1 MHGEVVRGLI
11 VDIMIVLASGLVAGM
26 ICRRLNISMLIG
38 YLTVGVLIGNGG
50 LGLISDREHYLED
63 LAHAGA
69 LFLLFSVG
77 IEFSVEHLRKM
88 SRYVLV
94 GGSLQMILVGVPLII
109 ACRIDGMSWNAA
121 VLAGMAGAL
130 SSTILV
136 FKALSEVGQATAPHG
151 RRAMGI
157 LLFQDLALVPLLLL
171 VPLLTGKGEPPSVA
185 MFLLLAGKSALFLA
199 CVYVIRLVTSRFLIQ
214 LVASLRSVEVV
225 TLFAVCL
232 LGFAGLL
239 ADLVGLP
246 SAVGALAAGVI
257 LSGQRLSQQADTVL
271 LPFRE
276 MFSVV
281 FFVTLGMLL
290 RPSAFFAEPLLLTVG
305 FIAMITLKTGAA
317 TVALRATGLDWK
329 SSLGMGMGLSQLG
342 EFSFLLV
349 ATGVAA
355 GLIDAKNYNRMLFIA
370 IASLIATPQLLRRG
384 LRLVT
389 NEWNEAVGGEEALAF
404 SDDRPQALVIG
415 LGPIGQ
421 RVVDWLTAANYHVCL
436 VDLSP
441 MNLYRYAQHGFH
453 TVAGDAADQRILG
466 LAHVERAA
474 IAIVT
479 VPQDDIALQIIAS
492 LKQARPELNVFARCR
507 FSANITHFEKAGAT
521 AIVNEEME
529 AAHRFEELCESQLE
543 KRQ

>member
-38 YLTVGVLIGNGG
+38 YLTVGVLIGHGG
-50 LGLISDREHYLED
+50 LGLIADRDHYLEE

-77 IEFSVEHLRKM
+77 IEFSVDHLRKM
-88 SRYVLV
+88 SRYIVV
-94 GGSLQMILVGVPLII
+94 GGSLQMILVAVPLVI
-109 ACRIDGMSWNAA
+109 ACRIDGLSWPAA
-121 VLAGMAGAL
+121 ALAGSAGAL

-157 LLFQDLALVPLLLL
+157 LLFQDLALVPMLLL
-171 VPLLTGKGEPPSVA
+171 VPLLTGTGESPDV
-185 MFLLLAGKSALFLA
+185 MTFVLLAAKSVLFLV
-199 CVYVIRLVTSRFLIQ
+199 CVYVTRIITSRFLID
-214 LVASLRSVEVV
+214 LVAGLRSVEVV

-290 RPSAFFAEPLLLTVG
+290 EPTAFLAEPLLLTVG
-305 FIAMITLKTGAA
+305 FLAMVSLKTGAA

-329 SSLGMGMGLSQLG
+329 SSFGMGMGLSQLG

-349 ATGVAA
+349 ATGVSA

-389 NEWNEAVGGEEALAF
+389 NEWNEAVGGEEVLAF
-404 SDDRPQALVIG
+404 SDERPLALVVG

-421 RVVDWLTAANYHVCL
+421 RAVGWLTAANYHVCL

-441 MNLYRYAQHGFH
+441 VNLYRYAQQGFH
-453 TVAGDAADQRILG
+453 TVAGDAADQRILD
-466 LAHVERAA
+466 LAHIERAA
-474 IAIVT
+474 IVLVT
-479 VPQDDIALQIIAS
+479 VPRDDIALQVIAS
-492 LKQARPELNVFARCR
+492 VKQARPDLVIFARCR
-507 FSANITHFEKAGAT
+507 FAANVPNFEKAGAT
-521 AIVNEEME
+521 AVISEEVE
-529 AAHRFEELCESQLE
+529 AAHRFEELCERQLE
-543 KRQ
+543 KR